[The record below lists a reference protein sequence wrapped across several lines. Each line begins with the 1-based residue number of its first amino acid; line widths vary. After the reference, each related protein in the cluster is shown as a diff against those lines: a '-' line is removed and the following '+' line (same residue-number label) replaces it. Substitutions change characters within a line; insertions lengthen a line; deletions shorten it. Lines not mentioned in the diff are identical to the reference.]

1 MPKGGVLHAHLDA
14 MVDARVL
21 LNLALKYPAYH
32 VRADVSLTKETV
44 STTLPEFSLL
54 RENEWTTATS
64 LTAATYTPG
73 SWVPLTHARESFD
86 PSLGGPEGFDKWV
99 IGALTISPTEAY
111 HTHNT
116 TDKVS

>member
-21 LNLALKYPAYH
+21 LDLALKYPAFH
-32 VRADVSLTKETV
+32 VRANVSLTKETIL
-44 STTLPEFSLL
+44 TTLPEFYPL
-54 RENEWTTATS
+54 RESEWTTGSS
-64 LTAATYTPG
+64 LTDESYTPG
-73 SWVPLTHARESFD
+73 SWIPLSIARETFNPD
-86 PSLGGPEGFDKWV
+86 LGGPEGFDKWV
-99 IGALTISPTEAY
+99 IGALTINPNEAY

>member
-21 LNLALKYPAYH
+21 LGLALKYPAYH
-32 VRADVSLTKETV
+32 VRADVSLTKETM

-73 SWVPLTHARESFD
+73 SWVPLARARETFD

-99 IGALTISPTEAY
+99 IGALTINPTEAY